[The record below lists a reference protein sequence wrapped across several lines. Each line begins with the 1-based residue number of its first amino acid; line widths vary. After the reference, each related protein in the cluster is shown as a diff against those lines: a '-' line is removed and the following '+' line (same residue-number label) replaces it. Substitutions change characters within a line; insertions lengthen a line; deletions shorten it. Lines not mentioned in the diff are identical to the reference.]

1 MKRGMEMGM
10 IGNIVCVI
18 VLVMGIWLLV
28 IMMIVRM
35 SGSTGIVWGCRR
47 SRLGSGIVLLVRRM
61 GLGDEG
67 RIRGT
72 VLLRLRG
79 RTT

>member
-35 SGSTGIVWGCRR
+35 SGSIGIVWGVEGA
-47 SRLGSGIVLLVRRM
+47 SREVVLSYL
-61 GLGDEG
+61 
-67 RIRGT
+67 
-72 VLLRLRG
+72 
-79 RTT
+79 